1 MKYPYSR
8 PYITQADIEELAK
21 VLKCQSLTQGPIVNE
36 LETKLAD
43 VLGAKYAVTCN
54 SGTAAL
60 HIAYAGLGLGPDAG
74 LITTA
79 MTFLAT
85 ANAAVMCGAPVG
97 FADVD
102 ASTGN
107 VTLGTIQAAVE
118 KASFPV
124 RVISVV
130 HLGGHCCDLPAINE
144 YATSI
149 GAKLV
154 EDACHAPL
162 ARYVDKNG
170 KLFSVGSCAHSTA
183 STFSFHAIK
192 HVTTGEGGAILTNDE
207 GLAERARLFRSH
219 GITRDVSK
227 MDDVDDAG
235 SPWYYEM
242 HQLGYNYRLSDIN
255 CALSLN
261 QVLRLAANIQRRQQ
275 IAELYTACLG
285 GLDMIRLPEIFL
297 ANGATNAWHLFAP
310 AFNFECIGK
319 PRKQV
324 MTELAELGVGT
335 QVHYIPL
342 YRQPY
347 YRQDFSTGR
356 FDGSET
362 YYKSTLSLPM
372 YYGLTDEDIETIS
385 AIVRSVIAD

>member
-170 KLFSVGSCAHSTA
+170 KLFSVGSCTHSTA

-385 AIVRSVIAD
+385 AIVRSVIAG